1 MAEVK
6 EYCIGANRSPGP
18 VFFRGL
24 RCRGLYLRGASIRD
38 RALLIHRFSTAFTA
52 PIMVSVSKNTSVRLQ
67 LYQEKSSVTY
77 VMCKS
82 SNCIGKVPISGEIPQ
97 HPGPSTHST
106 YTQYILTVHTVYL
119 DSLVSPGHYSR
130 GDSIFLI
137 TVNGWPSI
145 QEGLLFRRGFYSRGR
160 VFERVRYLSLTVF
173 VNHESAVHME
183 HLCSH

>member
-1 MAEVK
+1 M
-6 EYCIGANRSPGP
+6 
-18 VFFRGL
+18 
-24 RCRGLYLRGASIRD
+24 RGASIRD

-106 YTQYILTVHTVYL
+106 YSI
-119 DSLVSPGHYSR
+119 PGQFSVPGALFKR
-130 GDSIFLI
+130 GFYFLI

-145 QEGLLFRRGFYSRGR
+145 REGLLFKGEGIRAR
-160 VFERVRYLSLTVF
+160 TVSVTDCF
-173 VNHESAVHME
+173 CKS
-183 HLCSH
+183 